1 MEKRAGWA
9 RNIPT
14 SCVTQNGNTGPDR
27 KVNEK
32 VNLKGCFEATSDSSP
47 HQVTTTGP
55 KGFRT
60 PVVLNGKTTQ
70 LTLADA
76 VSMNICG
83 LHPP

>member
-1 MEKRAGWA
+1 
-9 RNIPT
+9 
-14 SCVTQNGNTGPDR
+14 
-27 KVNEK
+27 